1 MRRVLL
7 SPDALRQLRALRA
20 HDQRLL
26 RDALVEQLQDA
37 DATQETR
44 NRLRLRRPSVAADY
58 ELRVRG
64 LRVFYRVAGAQVQV
78 VMIGRKVGNQLLV
91 EGRRFVL

>member
-20 HDQRLL
+20 HDRRVL
-26 RDALVEQLQDA
+26 RDALIEQLQDA
-37 DATQETR
+37 DATEETR
-44 NRLRLRRPSVAADY
+44 NRFRLRRPSMAADY
-58 ELRVRG
+58 ELRVG
-64 LRVFYRVAGAQVQV
+64 ELRAFYRVSGEQVKV
-78 VMIGRKVGNQLLV
+78 VMIGRKVGNQLVV